1 MMIIMAE
8 VYYQLNLQR
17 SIINIILI
25 SSILILYKY
34 IRQEPSSKILIY

>member
-34 IRQEPSSKILIY
+34 IR